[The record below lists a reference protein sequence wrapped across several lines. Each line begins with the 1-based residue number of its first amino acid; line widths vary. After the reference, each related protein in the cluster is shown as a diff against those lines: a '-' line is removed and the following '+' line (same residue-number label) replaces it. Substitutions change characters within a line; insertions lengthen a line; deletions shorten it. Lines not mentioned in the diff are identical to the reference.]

1 MIYWLSMFEVTVNNF
16 KEILECEEPV
26 LLFFHSAWCTG
37 CGPEMEVLVRM
48 EKEYAGVL
56 FAMVDADKE
65 VEINTLLRVYHLPAL
80 FLFHHGKVLDYR
92 SGFQSDSA
100 VREMLE
106 KTDSFGGIS

>member
-1 MIYWLSMFEVTVNNF
+1 MVYLGSMFEVSVKNF
-16 KEILECEEPV
+16 KEILECDKPV

-37 CGPEMEVLVRM
+37 CGPEMEVLSRL
-48 EKEYAGVL
+48 EKEYDGVL

-106 KTDSFGGIS
+106 KTDSFGEIS